1 MNDLSLL
8 LGIVLGMMSLFTG
21 VFGAIAWYRANVRKA
36 YAAERDFNHLKNNY
50 RQLAESMNNLYRFSD
65 DAKDEVMRELT
76 YIRAAIEKP
85 EN

>member
-21 VFGAIAWYRANVRKA
+21 VFGAIAWYRSNVRKA

-50 RQLAESMNNLYRFSD
+50 RQLAESVNNLYRFSD

-85 EN
+85 ES

>member
-50 RQLAESMNNLYRFSD
+50 AQLAASMNNLYQFSD

-76 YIRAAIEKP
+76 YIRAAVDKLDG
-85 EN
+85 